1 MSNPSAL
8 IRKTIYQQQLYQPSI
23 QKTTGLTIRNYILNR
38 RIELAQICLSEGMS
52 ITEACYRSGFG
63 DYANFIR
70 SFTKIVGTSPGK
82 FVRKQ
87 STEKC

>member
-1 MSNPSAL
+1 
-8 IRKTIYQQQLYQPSI
+8 
-23 QKTTGLTIRNYILNR
+23 
-38 RIELAQICLSEGMS
+38 MS
-52 ITEACYRSGFG
+52 ITDACYRSGFG

-82 FVRKQ
+82 FQRKH